1 MSDWIDTL
9 RILASQNLFL
19 AFFIVYLATI
29 FLGNVSAF
37 AAFWIAFRGGF
48 GTWGVPLAL
57 LTIFAAEVSGDML
70 WYSLG
75 SKLRDTRLGAF
86 VKNHLPRHERLEQ
99 KMQKQN
105 VRYVV
110 LSKFIYA
117 SSFPVVFMVGWSRV
131 AFKRFLK
138 TSVLTLVAWTPLLMG
153 IAYGLFSG
161 LSPLGAIATF
171 RQFEINFF
179 IGIAA
184 FIVANYF
191 LTKLVKFVFGKW
203 WKEENGN
210 GNGDIRKELG

>member
-1 MSDWIDTL
+1 MSEWIDTL
-9 RILASQNLFL
+9 RILADQNLFL
-19 AFFIVYLATI
+19 AFFIIYLGTI
-29 FLGNVSAF
+29 FFGNISAF
-37 AAFWIAFRGGF
+37 ATFWIAFRGGF
-48 GTWGVPLAL
+48 GAWGIPLAAL
-57 LTIFAAEVSGDML
+57 VIFAAEVSGDML

-75 SKLRDTRLGAF
+75 STLRDTRLGTF
-86 VKNHLPRHERLEQ
+86 LKNRLPNHEKLESKIQ
-99 KMQKQN
+99 TKI
-105 VRYVV
+105 VRMVV

-117 SSFPVVFMVGWSRV
+117 SSFPIIFMIGWSRV
-131 AFKRFLK
+131 AFKRFFRA
-138 TSVLTLVAWTPLLMG
+138 SSLTLAAWVPLLMG
-153 IAYGLFSG
+153 IAYGLFSS

-210 GNGDIRKELG
+210 GDIKKELG

>member
-1 MSDWIDTL
+1 MSEWINAL
-9 RILASQNLFL
+9 GSLASQNLFL

-37 AAFWIAFRGGF
+37 ATFWIAFRGGF
-48 GTWGVPLAL
+48 GAWGTPLAL
-57 LTIFAAEVSGDML
+57 IAIFAAEVSGDLL

-75 SKLRDTRLGAF
+75 NKLRDTRLGTF
-86 VKNHLPRHERLEQ
+86 IKNYLPRHEQLEQ
-99 KMQKQN
+99 KMQKRN

-117 SSFPVVFMVGWSRV
+117 SSFPIVFMVGWSRV
-131 AFKRFLK
+131 AFKRFFK
-138 TSVLTLVAWTPLLMG
+138 TSALTLAVWVPLLMG

-191 LTKLVKFVFGKW
+191 LTKLVKIVFGRW
-203 WKEENGN
+203 WREENGEN
-210 GNGDIRKELG
+210 E